1 MPLLPY
7 FGHAGIT
14 LYHGDCRE
22 ILPQL
27 QSETFDFVLTDPQRN
42 ILCKSPFPLPW
53 PLKVN

>member
-7 FGHAGIT
+7 FEHAGIT
-14 LYHGDCRE
+14 LYHGDSRE

-42 ILCKSPFPLPW
+42 ILRKSPFPLPW